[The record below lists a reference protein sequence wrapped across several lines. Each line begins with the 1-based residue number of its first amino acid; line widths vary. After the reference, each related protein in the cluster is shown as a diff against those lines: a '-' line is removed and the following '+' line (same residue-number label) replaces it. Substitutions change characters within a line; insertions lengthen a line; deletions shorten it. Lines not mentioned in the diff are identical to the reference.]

1 MFSIIIFNNSNSSS
15 CYNSI
20 LRQTYKDYEIISSK
34 KKNRAEAFNKSIDDA
49 TGDYILFLEDSDIL
63 ENRALEIIDSIS
75 DNKDIVIFDIFNHNT
90 KEDVEILHVNPY
102 YTSPQD
108 LAKELIKEKY
118 IGNVCNKAFK
128 LDTLRKKNIRFE
140 SFPKHLED
148 NLFCIKVFCED
159 ISYKWIDHAL
169 CHSIYTTQNITTQNS
184 SGFLQYTECIKN
196 IMKSL
201 NYNDDKFILQKKL
214 ECLNYRAFRT
224 RDFNKQLYTPTSVI
238 FNSNLSI
245 KEKLELSI
253 ICFLNSLHVL

>member
-1 MFSIIIFNNSNSSS
+1 MFSIIIFNNSNSSN

-20 LRQTYKDYEIISSK
+20 LRQTYQDYEIISPK
-34 KKNRAEAFNKSIDDA
+34 KGNRAEAFNEGIKNAI
-49 TGDYILFLEDSDIL
+49 GNYVLFLENSDIL
-63 ENRALEIIDSIS
+63 EDRALEIIDSMI
-75 DNKDIVIFDIFNHNT
+75 DEQDVIIYDLINYDIKGN
-90 KEDVEILHVNPY
+90 VEILHVNPY
-102 YTSPQD
+102 YTSSRN
-108 LAKELIKEKY
+108 LVKELIKERY
-118 IGNVCNKAFK
+118 IGSICNKAFK
-128 LDTLRKKNIRFE
+128 LDYLRRNNIRFE
-140 SFPKHLED
+140 SLPKYLED
-148 NLFCIKVFCED
+148 NLFCIKAFYKD
-159 ISYKWIDHAL
+159 ISYKWIDFPL
-169 CHSIYTTQNITTQNS
+169 CQTVYTTRNITIQNAS
-184 SGFLQYTECIKN
+184 AFLKYTEYILK